1 MREKKLLIFVAAL
14 NQIFCR
20 LILTNVLKTMLFAV
34 LLQKPISEVMGK
46 GKFLFTTA
54 QYLNGLLRVAF

>member
-14 NQIFCR
+14 YQIFCR

-34 LLQKPISEVMGK
+34 LLQKPISEVMGN